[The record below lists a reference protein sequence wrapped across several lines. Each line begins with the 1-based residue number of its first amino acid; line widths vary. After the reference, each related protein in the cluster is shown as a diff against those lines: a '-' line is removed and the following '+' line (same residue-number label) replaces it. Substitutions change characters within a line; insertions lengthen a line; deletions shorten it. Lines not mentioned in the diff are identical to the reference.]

1 MSLKKEALFH
11 ICGSVA
17 YALAQWSVLVLLSRL
32 ISIEAAG
39 EYAYYLALFTPAAIL
54 TTFGVRNSIASD
66 RSREHGLSTY
76 RRAQHAGLL
85 ILTLYYLAIL
95 AVTDGDAT
103 IATLVFLIKLSDNL
117 SELSYGTWVRS
128 GGLYRYGVSKIA
140 KLALFASLFLA
151 LFALGIREKEMLL
164 VYPAATLIV
173 YFIYDRRREEK
184 EARRD
189 TGLLNIIRTGTPLAL
204 GSFIVSLNSSIPRIS
219 INHILDEQALA
230 EFVMLT
236 YFIAFATLPITS
248 LCQAIIPRITAQ
260 GAPKRVWW
268 FLIAYSSGYLA
279 FMMLLASPLIDV
291 LYKTRIE
298 YPYHVLAMIGIA
310 GGLHF
315 MSTLSNAVL
324 VANRQF
330 KQILV
335 AALLSTLAAL
345 IASPLLI
352 MRFAQTGA
360 AAAYLASSLTLFIFN
375 ALYATRQQRKPS
387 APLDSPA

>member
-1 MSLKKEALFH
+1 MSLKREALFH
-11 ICGSVA
+11 ICGSIA

-54 TTFGVRNSIASD
+54 TTFGIRNSVASD
-66 RSREHGLSTY
+66 REREHSLSSY

-85 ILTLYYLAIL
+85 LLSAYYLVIL
-95 AVTDGDAT
+95 LATDGDAA
-103 IATLVFLIKLSDNL
+103 IASLVFLIKLADNL
-117 SELSYGTWVRS
+117 SELSYGTWVRT
-128 GGLYRYGVSKIA
+128 GGLHRYGISKIA
-140 KLALFASLFLA
+140 KLALFAALFLA
-151 LFALGIREKEMLL
+151 LLALGIRDRAMLFA
-164 VYPAATLIV
+164 YPAATLIV
-173 YFIYDRRREEK
+173 YFLYDRRQEEV
-184 EARRD
+184 EDPRD

-204 GSFIVSLNSSIPRIS
+204 GSFVVSLNSSIPRIS

-248 LCQAIIPRITAQ
+248 LCQAIIPRITMQ

-279 FMMLLASPLIDV
+279 FMMLLANPLIDFI
-291 LYKTRIE
+291 YKTRIE

-330 KQILV
+330 QQILV

-352 MRFAQTGA
+352 MQFAQTGA

-375 ALYATRQQRKPS
+375 ALYASRQQRKPS

>member
-11 ICGSVA
+11 IGGSIA

-32 ISIEAAG
+32 ISVEAAG

-66 RSREHGLSTY
+66 KDREHGLSTY

-85 ILTLYYLAIL
+85 LLTLYYLIVLSA
-95 AVTDGDAT
+95 TDGDAT
-103 IATLVFLIKLSDNL
+103 IASLVFLIKLADNL

-128 GGLYRYGVSKIA
+128 GGLYRYGISKLA
-140 KLALFASLFLA
+140 KLALFALLFLA
-151 LFALGIREKEMLL
+151 LFALGIREKAMLL
-164 VYPAATLIV
+164 VYPLATLTV
-173 YFIYDRRREEK
+173 YFTYDRRQEEK
-184 EARRD
+184 EAPRD
-189 TGLLNIIRTGTPLAL
+189 TGLLNIIKTGTPLAL
-204 GSFIVSLNSSIPRIS
+204 GSFVVSLNVSIPRVS
-219 INHILDEQALA
+219 INHILNEQALA

-248 LCQAIIPRITAQ
+248 ICQAIIPRITQ
-260 GAPKRVWW
+260 HGIPRRVWL
-268 FLIAYSSGYLA
+268 FFIAYSSGYLA
-279 FMMLLASPLIDV
+279 FMLLLANPAIRV
-291 LYKTRIE
+291 IYKTSIE
-298 YPYHVLAMIGIA
+298 YPFHILAMIGIA

-330 KQILV
+330 NKILA
-335 AALLSTLAAL
+335 AALISTLAAA

-352 MRFAQTGA
+352 MKFAQTGA
-360 AAAYLASSLTLFIFN
+360 AAAYLASSLTLFTFN
-375 ALYATRQQRKPS
+375 ALYASQQQRKL
-387 APLDSPA
+387 ARTLDSPA